1 MMVYLITF
9 TKWPSYKTSEVVK
22 IAHQV
27 FKKLPPDESL
37 GEDLVPG
44 NAIKVTNEGAKT
56 ISITNVSE
64 GKLKEAY
71 LRAEAIANSYAMV
84 VAGFEYNIEV
94 WSNDNEAYG
103 SIGKKPPE

>member
-1 MMVYLITF
+1 MVYLISFAT
-9 TKWPSYKTSEVVK
+9 WPSDKSGAMVK
-22 IAHQV
+22 KAIEII
-27 FKKLPPDESL
+27 KKFPPDESL
-37 GEDLVPG
+37 GEDLTPG
-44 NAIKVTNEGAKT
+44 NAIKVTIEGAKT

-71 LRAEAIANSYAMV
+71 LRAQAIANSYAMV

-103 SIGKKPPE
+103 SIGQKPPE